1 MKYIRVKDVEK
12 IVDRD
17 KNTLLRWEKE
27 GKIPHPPKDSRG
39 WRFYNSEDIEKIK
52 QYIVKSNPYYKQG
65 LRY

>member
-1 MKYIRVKDVEK
+1 MTYTRIKDVEK

-39 WRFYNSEDIEKIK
+39 WRFYTSEDIDKISE
-52 QYIVKSNPYYKQG
+52 YISKSNPYYKKS
-65 LRY
+65 LNY